1 MQFGVFYQLPCA
13 DDQSDSAR
21 YDDTIAQ
28 AQLADELGFDTVWL
42 AELHFNRQF
51 SVMPSPL
58 LVGSA
63 IAATT
68 KRIKIG
74 TAVNLV
80 PLHHPIRLAEETA
93 TLDLLSHG
101 RAIFGIG
108 RGSNR
113 AHFHGYGVDIE
124 EGRSRFQEA
133 IDLILKAWTEDELSF
148 HGKSYQVEGIRVEP
162 KPIQKPYPPVYVA
175 TNSPDTFG
183 MVGAMGH
190 NILIAPVIST
200 TQGAQTGV
208 EEFRKNFRNNFN
220 GVTPRQTVT
229 PRTPAGGNVSVN
241 VPMYVAENREKARA
255 SFEVSINNYLD
266 TLRRTSQGPGRE
278 RAMQLSYE
286 QVRDEFA
293 AVGEPEECVG
303 KLQQLQQRY
312 DAQELMCWFEAG
324 GRVPHSEVKAS
335 MRLFAEKVMP
345 HFR

>member
-13 DDQSDSAR
+13 DGQSDTGR

-42 AELHFNRQF
+42 AELHFNRRF

-108 RGSNR
+108 RGSNL
-113 AHFHGYGVDIE
+113 AHFRGYGVDIE
-124 EGRSRFQEA
+124 EGRGAFAEA
-133 IDLILKAWTEDELSF
+133 VDLILEAWTEEELSF
-148 HGKSYQVEGIRVEP
+148 AGNHYKVEGVRVEP
-162 KPIQKPYPPVYVA
+162 QPVQKPHPPIYVA

-183 MVGAMGH
+183 MAGSMGH
-190 NILIAPVIST
+190 NILVAPVIST
-200 TQGAQTGV
+200 TQGARAGV
-208 EEFRKNFRNNFN
+208 EEFRKHFN
-220 GVTPRQTVT
+220 GAAPS
-229 PRTPAGGNVSVN
+229 PSAAGGKVCIN
-241 VPMYVAENREKARA
+241 VPTFVAEDRKKARA
-255 SFEVSINNYLD
+255 GFEVSINNYLA
-266 TLRRTSQGPGRE
+266 TLRAASRGPGRE

-286 QVRDEFA
+286 IVRDEFA
-293 AVGEPEECVG
+293 AVGEPEECVA
-303 KLQQLQQRY
+303 KLRELEQRY
-312 DAQELMCWFEAG
+312 RADEFMCWFEAG
-324 GRVPHSEVKAS
+324 GMVPHREVEGS
-335 MRLFAEKVMP
+335 MRLFADKVMP
-345 HFR
+345 YLR